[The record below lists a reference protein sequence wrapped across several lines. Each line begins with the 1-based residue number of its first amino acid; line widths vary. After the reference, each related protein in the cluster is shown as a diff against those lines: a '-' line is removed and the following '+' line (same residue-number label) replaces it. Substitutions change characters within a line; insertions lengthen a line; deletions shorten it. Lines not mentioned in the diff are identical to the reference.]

1 MKKSRSVF
9 WILLVVG
16 SFIVVTVI
24 TLQVYIAIVVSTG
37 NLQMEFGKTIDFM
50 IAYIHCGISL
60 RIRNLNL
67 ILKWNNWKVGDV
79 TQCGNL
85 VVFHKDCSLAK
96 IPSYEL
102 NY

>member
-67 ILKWNNWKVGDV
+67 ILKWNTVN
-79 TQCGNL
+79 T
-85 VVFHKDCSLAK
+85 
-96 IPSYEL
+96 EL
-102 NY
+102 EAALK

>member
-1 MKKSRSVF
+1 M
-9 WILLVVG
+9 VG

-50 IAYIHCGISL
+50 IAYIHCIISL

-67 ILKWNNWKVGDV
+67 ILK
-79 TQCGNL
+79 
-85 VVFHKDCSLAK
+85 
-96 IPSYEL
+96 
-102 NY
+102 